1 MKRFLLPAFLF
12 TIAMGA
18 ARAEEGDSTR
28 SQATAGNE
36 EMTKLSGKVDGLM
49 EDYLETKNTVAGLAK
64 LKVGGYV
71 QAQWQHLD
79 SIGGPVLAGGN
90 MPVNTDRRL
99 QVRRARLKTTYDAG
113 TSKYI
118 LEIEALPGGITP
130 AGLTAS
136 GVALKDVEIL
146 LLEPWLKTF
155 SLDFGVMDRP
165 FGFEVSYSSSLIE
178 TPERSRF
185 ENNFFS
191 GEKDLG
197 VALGIDPGADMG
209 FLKYLNF
216 KGGLYTGTGGMS
228 PTFDE
233 IDREMDFIGRLGF
246 KAPMPDIGLDI
257 DGGFSAYLGQ
267 VEDASDTA
275 FDVSGKG
282 FTASTGHRLKT
293 FDRQVFGVDAQLYY
307 DLPVIGGTSLRAEY
321 EWGQMPGTS
330 GSAKPYAPTTAVG
343 PFSNAA
349 ATAAGAPNLYM
360 RNVAGWY
367 ITWVQNLGSRFQGVL
382 RYDMYDPNT
391 DVEGKDIGV
400 AANKGLGVADIGIN
414 TLGYGLIYHWSGNL
428 KFTAFYD
435 MVMNEEV
442 NGAAA
447 GGLAAWKKD
456 LNDNLFTFRAQV
468 KF

>member
-1 MKRFLLPAFLF
+1 MKRFLLPAFLL
-12 TIAMGA
+12 TVAMGA
-18 ARAEEGDSTR
+18 ARAEGGDSTQ
-28 SQATAGNE
+28 SQAPENE
-36 EMTKLSGKVDGLM
+36 ELTKLQGKVDGLS

-71 QAQWQHLD
+71 QVQWQHLD

-99 QVRRARLKTTYDAG
+99 MVRRARLKTTYSGDN
-113 TSKYI
+113 SKYI
-118 LEIEALPGGITP
+118 LEIEPLP
-130 AGLTAS
+130 S
-136 GVALKDVEIL
+136 GVSLKDVEIVMM
-146 LLEPWLKTF
+146 EPWLKTF

-165 FGFEVSYSSSLIE
+165 FGFEIPYSSSLIE

-197 VALGIDPGADMG
+197 AALGIDPGADMG
-209 FLKYLNF
+209 FLQYLNF
-216 KGGLYTGTGGMS
+216 KGGLYTGQGGS
-228 PTFDE
+228 TPSLDE

-246 KAPMPDIGLDI
+246 KAPMPDVGLAI
-257 DGGFSAYLGQ
+257 DGGFSTYLGQ

-275 FDVSGKG
+275 FDLSGKS
-282 FTASTGHRLKT
+282 FVASQGNKLKT
-293 FDRQVFGVDAQLYY
+293 FDRQIYGVDAQLYY
-307 DLPVIGGTSLRAEY
+307 DIPVIGGTSLRFEY

-330 GSAKPYAPTTAVG
+330 GSAKPYAPTTAIG
-343 PFSNAA
+343 PFS
-349 ATAAGAPNLYM
+349 TTAGAPNLFM

-367 ITWVQNLGSRFQGVL
+367 ITWVQNLGSMFQGVL

-400 AANKGLGVADIGIN
+400 AANKGLGVADIAIN

-428 KFTAFYD
+428 KFTAYYD
-435 MVMNEEV
+435 MVMNEKI
-442 NGAAA
+442 NDATT

>member
-1 MKRFLLPAFLF
+1 MNRFLLPAFLLS
-12 TIAMGA
+12 AALGA
-18 ARAEEGDSTR
+18 ARAEGGDSTQ
-28 SQATAGNE
+28 SQAPSENE
-36 EMTKLSGKVDGLM
+36 EVTKLSGKIDGLT
-49 EDYLETKNTVAGLAK
+49 EDYLETKATVAGLAK

-90 MPVNTDRRL
+90 MPINTDRRMM
-99 QVRRARLKTTYDAG
+99 VRRARLKTTYDAG
-113 TSKYI
+113 TSKYV
-118 LEIEALPGGITP
+118 LEIEPLP
-130 AGLTAS
+130 S
-136 GVALKDVEIL
+136 GVSLKDVEIIMM
-146 LLEPWLKTF
+146 EPWLKTF

-165 FGFEVSYSSSLIE
+165 FGFEIPYSSSLIE

-197 VALGIDPGADMG
+197 FALGIDPGADMG
-209 FLKYLNF
+209 LLQYLNF
-216 KGGLYTGTGGMS
+216 KGGFYTGQGGS
-228 PTFDE
+228 TPSLDE

-257 DGGFSAYLGQ
+257 DGGVSAYLGQ

-275 FDVSGKG
+275 FDLSSKA
-282 FTASTGHRLKT
+282 FSASAGHRLKT
-293 FDRQVFGVDAQLYY
+293 FDRQVMGVDGELYY
-307 DLPVIGGTSLRAEY
+307 DIPVIGGTSLHFEY

-330 GSAKPYAPTTAVG
+330 GSAKPYAPVTAIG
-343 PFSNAA
+343 PTSPA
-349 ATAAGAPNLYM
+349 ATLGSPTLYM

-367 ITWVQNLGSRFQGVL
+367 ITWVQNLGSMFQGVL
-382 RYDMYDPNT
+382 RYDMFDPNT

-400 AANKGLGVADIGIN
+400 AANKGLGVADIAIN

-428 KFTAFYD
+428 KFTAYYD
-435 MVMNEEV
+435 MVMNEKV
-442 NGAAA
+442 NDAAT
-447 GGLAAWKKD
+447 GGLIPWKKD

>member
-1 MKRFLLPAFLF
+1 MKRFLLPAFLL
-12 TIAMGA
+12 TVAMGA
-18 ARAEEGDSTR
+18 ARAEGGDSTQ
-28 SQATAGNE
+28 SQAPENE
-36 EMTKLSGKVDGLM
+36 EMTKLQGKVDGLS

-71 QAQWQHLD
+71 QVQWQHSD

-99 QVRRARLKTTYDAG
+99 QVRRARLKTSYDAG

-118 LEIEALPGGITP
+118 LEIEALPGGVTP

-136 GVALKDVEIL
+136 GVALKDVEIIMM
-146 LLEPWLKTF
+146 EPWLKTF

-165 FGFEVSYSSSLIE
+165 FGFEIPYSSSLIE

-209 FLKYLNF
+209 ILNYFNF
-216 KGGLYTGTGGMS
+216 KGGLYTGMGGSS
-228 PTFDE
+228 PNLDE

-246 KAPMPDIGLDI
+246 KAPMPDVGLDV

-275 FDVSGKG
+275 FELSGKA
-282 FTASTGHRLKT
+282 FAASANNKLKT
-293 FDRQVFGVDAQLYY
+293 FDRQVFDVDGQLYY
-307 DLPVIGGTSLRAEY
+307 DIPVIGGTSLRAEY
-321 EWGQMPGTS
+321 EWGEVPGTS
-330 GSAKPYAPTTAVG
+330 GSAKPYAPATQVG
-343 PFSNAA
+343 PFSA
-349 ATAAGAPNLYM
+349 ATVVGTPTLFK

-367 ITWVQNLGSRFQGVL
+367 ITWVQNLGSMFQGVL

-400 AANKGLGVADIGIN
+400 AANKGLGAADIAIN

-428 KFTAFYD
+428 KFTAYYD
-435 MVMNEEV
+435 MIMNEKI
-442 NGAAA
+442 NDAAT